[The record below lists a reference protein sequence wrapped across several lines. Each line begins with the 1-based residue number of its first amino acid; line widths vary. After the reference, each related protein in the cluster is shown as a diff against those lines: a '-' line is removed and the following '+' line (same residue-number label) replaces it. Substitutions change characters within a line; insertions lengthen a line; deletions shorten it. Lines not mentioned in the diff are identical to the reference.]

1 MKRKFTYIVAGLS
14 ACEFDQCD
22 AGANVLLLLDG
33 QGGCPDKFGTMLTLL
48 TASACGTF
56 VGNFMHLVSAPSADV
71 DELLS
76 GHWGVWPGV
85 LAGQWFVKRDEVGM
99 GRIVCE

>member
-1 MKRKFTYIVAGLS
+1 MQLFEEFLVCDVYSFLIGEDVLFVVFMKREFTYVVAGLS
-14 ACEFDQCD
+14 VCGFNECD

-33 QGGCPDKFGTMLTLL
+33 QGGYSGKNGTMLALL

-56 VGNFMHLVSAPSADV
+56 VGNFMHLVGALSADV

-76 GHWGVWPGV
+76 GH
-85 LAGQWFVKRDEVGM
+85 
-99 GRIVCE
+99 